1 MGSRFSDRTKRY
13 RRRQESSFFTQYI
26 VPLSWLVC
34 TAGVLGFAVVFL
46 EEYAK
51 GNNFPNGKQILM
63 IMACSPLLVG
73 VVRLAR
79 GHFSKSIREGYQG
92 GEND

>member
-1 MGSRFSDRTKRY
+1 M
-13 RRRQESSFFTQYI
+13 
-26 VPLSWLVC
+26 
-34 TAGVLGFAVVFL
+34 